1 MHARRNHL
9 TLVGIILAALL
20 GVAFLAV
27 PGMPGHR
34 KVTKGLDIQGGLE
47 VVLKAVPPKGH
58 KLTAQ
63 DLDRS
68 VSIMRNRVDKL
79 GVSEPEIRKQEPDQ
93 IVIQL
98 AGVHDQGRAAA
109 IIGKTAQLELYDLEA
124 DLVRGVS
131 IDIQGQAT
139 LRTSLFDVLAPVQAK
154 ASQGKPDEWY
164 LFRGTKV
171 VAGPVADKA
180 QLVAK
185 QTELRAKVET
195 GYKAAQAKYTTD
207 KAAYAKALVQY
218 TKDKAAYDAAV
229 KQAGGKK
236 PAGSSTDQSA
246 PVIAGATTAATS
258 TAATSTSATSTAA
271 TSTAATSTS
280 AKHKRAVRAGAK
292 PAATTASASATVT
305 AGAATAA
312 STLPKQPVKPTEPT
326 VPTKDALK
334 IFALPQTMKVITCG
348 ELQRYC
354 PGPGGG
360 VNPTAGVTYYYL
372 MKYQPSDPA
381 KPIPAMTGSDL
392 KLSGTQADIDPSSNA
407 PIVRIAFTGKGQ
419 KKFHDIT
426 RREAQRGKLLYGT
439 AGAAAN
445 AQSYLQHFAIVL
457 DSVIQSAPS
466 IDFQQYPDG
475 IDPINGAQITGI
487 GSNKEASDL
496 SVVLQTGA
504 LPVNFVQI
512 ERTDVS
518 ATLGKD
524 SLKQAVRA
532 AIGGIILVVIF
543 LLLLYRFLGLIAVIG
558 LAIYGALLYGAI
570 LLFGVT
576 LTLPGFAGIILTI
589 GVAADANVV
598 IFERIKEE
606 VRAGKT
612 VRAAIQT
619 GYQKGFHTII
629 DANVVTCIT
638 ALVLFA
644 VATAGVKGFALML
657 FIGTVISL
665 VTAVAAT
672 RAMLGLLSGFKW
684 FDSPVFMGASG
695 TQGGQWLNIDF
706 MRKRNLWFAM
716 SGAVI
721 VVAIVS
727 LGVRGLNLGI
737 DFKGGTQITFKTPAP
752 TSIDTVRAQAR
763 SVGDAGAVIQGRGA
777 VINGNYKSFQVR
789 TKALKS
795 VDQTRLTVLL
805 QNNVKAQ
812 SLGIR
817 NVSESFGRQIARL
830 AIWAVIVSLLLIVLY
845 IWIRFDFKYSLPIII
860 ALLHDLLIAIGI
872 YSLSGREMSSSTVA
886 ALLTVLGY
894 SIYDTIIIFDRIRE
908 NTPTMV
914 KSSYAQIVNVSLW
927 ETIRRS
933 LATTFITLLPVG
945 ALFFFGG
952 STLKDFAFALLIGVG
967 SGAYSSIFIAAP
979 LLTIWKEREPE
990 WKRKRA
996 LDRSQSDIE
1005 RDRIVAEAT
1014 AAAAAAKE
1022 SKKRRDEFEPTY
1034 DTPDA
1039 VIEAE
1044 LAGRAAAAEAAT
1056 AVAIAPVESGVS
1068 TDAADGDD
1076 GNDGGS
1082 AGLGATPPLPVPPA
1096 APSSAVDPDEAK
1108 RQRRRERRSSR
1119 PHGRSR

>member
-1 MHARRNHL
+1 MHTRRNHL
-9 TLVGIILAALL
+9 TLVGIILLALL

-34 KVTKGLDIQGGLE
+34 KVTQGLDIQGGLE

-58 KLTAQ
+58 KLTAE

-131 IDIQGQAT
+131 ISIQGQPVLNTA
-139 LRTSLFDVLAPVQAK
+139 LFDVLAPVQAK
-154 ASQGKPDEWY
+154 AKQGTPSAYY
-164 LFRGTKV
+164 LFKGKQI
-171 VAGPVADKA
+171 VAGPVADRA
-180 QLVAK
+180 TLEQQLATLGPK
-185 QTELRAKVET
+185 TEA
-195 GYKAAQAKYTTD
+195 GYKAALAKYNTD
-207 KAAYAKALVQY
+207 QGAYANKLAVY
-218 TKDKAAYDAAV
+218 TKAKAAYDAAL
-229 KQAGGKK
+229 KKAGGKPATGDTTAPPVIGTATTTTAGTTTTARTRTTQARRADPK
-236 PAGSSTDQSA
+236 PATTT
-246 PVIAGATTAATS
+246 GATTT
-258 TAATSTSATSTAA
+258 T
-271 TSTAATSTS
+271 
-280 AKHKRAVRAGAK
+280 
-292 PAATTASASATVT
+292 PAAA
-305 AGAATAA
+305 
-312 STLPKQPVKPTEPT
+312 LPKEPVKPTTPVKPVKE
-326 VPTKDALK
+326 ALK
-334 IFALPQTMKVITCG
+334 IFALPAEMKFITCG
-348 ELQRYC
+348 DQQRYC

-360 VNPTAGVTYYYL
+360 VAPTPGVTFYYL
-372 MKYQPSDPA
+372 MKYQPANAD
-381 KPIPAMTGSDL
+381 KPIPEMTGSDL
-392 KLSGTQADIDPSSNA
+392 SLSGTRQDIDPTSNA
-407 PIVRIAFTGKGQ
+407 AVVLMQFTGNGG
-419 KKFHDIT
+419 KKFHTIT
-426 RREAQRGKLLYGT
+426 RREAQRGKLLF
-439 AGAAAN
+439 GAAGGGAN
-445 AQSYLQHFAIVL
+445 PQSYLQHFAIVL
-457 DSVIQSAPS
+457 DGVVQSAPS

-487 GSNKEASDL
+487 NSAKEAKDL
-496 SVVLQTGA
+496 AIVLQTGA
-504 LPVNFVQI
+504 LPVNFVQV

-524 SLKQAVRA
+524 SLNQAVKA
-532 AIGGIILVVIF
+532 AIGGILLVVLF
-543 LLLLYRFLGLIAVIG
+543 LLLFYRFLGVIAVLG
-558 LAIYGALLYGAI
+558 LAIYGMLLYGAI

-672 RAMLGLLSGFKW
+672 RAMLGLLSGFRW
-684 FDSPVFMGASG
+684 FDSPRFMGAAG
-695 TQGGQWLNIDF
+695 AQGGKWLNIDF
-706 MRKRNLWFAM
+706 MRKRYLWFAL
-716 SGAVI
+716 SGVI
-721 VVAIVS
+721 VLVAAVS

-752 TSIDTVRAQAR
+752 TSIEKVRAQAKA
-763 SVGDAGAVIQGRGA
+763 VGDASAVIQGRGA
-777 VINGNYKSFQVR
+777 AINGNYTSFQVR
-789 TKALKS
+789 TKALKGET
-795 VDQTRLTVLL
+795 QTRLSSLL
-805 QNNVKAQ
+805 VQNVKAQ
-812 SLGIR
+812 SLGVR
-817 NVSESFGRQIARL
+817 NVSESFGRQIANL
-830 AIWAVIVSLLLIVLY
+830 AIWAVIVSLLLIVVY
-845 IWIRFDFKYSLPIII
+845 IWIRFEFKYSLPIII
-860 ALLHDLLIAIGI
+860 ALVHDLLIAVGI
-872 YSLSGREMSSSTVA
+872 YSLSGRELTASTVA

-908 NTPTMV
+908 NTPIML
-914 KSSYAQIVNVSLW
+914 KSSFAQITNVSLW

-952 STLKDFAFALLIGVG
+952 ATLQDFAFALLIGVG

-996 LDRSQSDIE
+996 LDAPTGAVDRE
-1005 RDRIVAEAT
+1005 RILAEAE
-1014 AAAAAAKE
+1014 AAAAAVKQAKR
-1022 SKKRRDEFEPTY
+1022 SGVPEPIF
-1034 DTPDA
+1034 DTPAA
-1039 VIEAE
+1039 VIEAA
-1044 LAGRAAAAEAAT
+1044 LAEAADE
-1056 AVAIAPVESGVS
+1056 A
-1068 TDAADGDD
+1068 TDEAADGQPAPASATAADD
-1076 GNDGGS
+1076 
-1082 AGLGATPPLPVPPA
+1082 
-1096 APSSAVDPDEAK
+1096 DEAK
-1108 RQRRRERRSSR
+1108 RERRRQRRSSR
-1119 PHGRSR
+1119 PHGRAR